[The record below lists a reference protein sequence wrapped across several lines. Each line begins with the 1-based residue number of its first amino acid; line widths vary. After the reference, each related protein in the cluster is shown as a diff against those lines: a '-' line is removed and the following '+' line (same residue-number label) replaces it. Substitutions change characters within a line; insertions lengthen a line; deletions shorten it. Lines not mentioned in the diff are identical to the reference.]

1 MQHTTAIEKA
11 LLIEVDNRQGVYLYL
26 EDNKWCAYE
35 HSAYYLSALKLP
47 VVFVREMVDGVNL
60 IILKAYL
67 DTTNITDHLTPGVKL
82 VQMADNMLKYQ
93 TNTAFNGFSEWKQKM
108 LGTCSMAS

>member
-1 MQHTTAIEKA
+1 MQLTTTIEEA

-26 EDNKWCAYE
+26 EDDKWCAYE

-47 VVFVREMVDGVNL
+47 VVFKREMIAGINL
-60 IILKAYL
+60 IVLKAYL

-82 VQMADNMLKYQ
+82 VKMADKMLKYQ
-93 TNTAFNGFSEWKQKM
+93 TNTSFHGFSEWKQKM
-108 LGTCSMAS
+108 LGTFNIAS